1 MSTGRMKQV
10 LIDKNQLSED
20 EIELYIAEQRQRE
33 LEKIQQD
40 AEALDEATTH
50 VAKLVAEQQPQID
63 NIEDN
68 VSRAVENTDIGSKA
82 LETAAIRSNRKRW
95 ITAIVVGLLA
105 VGAGIM
111 GGYPVG
117 MALGYSGFAATVCG
131 FGIIA
136 GAILGASLLAFGIY
150 SIVHAIKSRREIKAA
165 ERAEIRDEVIRRQ
178 QNNDVPSPKPA
189 ARISL
194 AGINIDLDKNPGEML
209 RDEIIARRLR

>member
-1 MSTGRMKQV
+1 MKQALV
-10 LIDKNQLSED
+10 DKNQLSED
-20 EIELYIAEQRQRE
+20 EIELYLAEARQRD

-50 VAKLVAEQQPQID
+50 VAKLVAEQQPQVD

-82 LETAAIRSNRKRW
+82 LESAATRSNRKRW

-105 VGAGIM
+105 VGGGIM

-117 MALGYSGFAATVCG
+117 VALGYSGFAATICG

-136 GAILGASLLAFGIY
+136 GAILGVSLLAFGIY
-150 SIVHAIKSRREIKAA
+150 SIVNAVKTRRELKNA
-165 ERAEIRDEVIRRQ
+165 ERAELRDEVIRRQ
-178 QNNDVPSPKPA
+178 QNHDTPSPRPA

-194 AGINIDLDKNPGEML
+194 AGMSVDLDRNPAEML